1 MGYKKKLAA
10 RVLKEAVRNRGFRG
24 YFKKILVIVAVFGVL
39 LLIGTAFLVGYGI
52 NRVSQMAADR
62 PHPEIVALEKAV
74 SDKTVV
80 LTPEQKTELAPLLKQ
95 LIEKEQLPEEAQRIK
110 SEILAVLDAKQLA
123 AVKSLE
129 ETIKTEAQGLI
140 DAGISTIEEP
150 VNKYTGISI
159 DDGQRLLK
167 SLLAWW
173 QVNVMNN
180 NVPQSLLKEIESSQ

>member
-39 LLIGTAFLVGYGI
+39 LLIGTAFVVGYGI

-80 LTPEQKTELAPLLKQ
+80 LTPEQKTELAPLLKR

>member
-39 LLIGTAFLVGYGI
+39 LLIGTAFVVGYGI
-52 NRVSQMAADR
+52 NRVSQMAANR